1 MAHQE
6 TAESR
11 LSSILIIED
20 DPETRSGLCQH
31 IEASDALSVAGAGG
45 SVAEGIALLDSA
57 QPPVD
62 VLLVDL
68 GLPDGTGE
76 DVIRHAR
83 SLAQPPEIMVI
94 TVFGDEQHV
103 VSAIEAGATGY
114 LLKDSSRESLA
125 QSIHD
130 LLNGGSPITPIIA
143 RHILRRFGGARSAPA
158 ELAEAQDE
166 DTPKLTPRESEVLS
180 MVARGYTNNEIAD
193 LLQMSFHTVTS
204 HIKHIYRK
212 LSVRSRSE
220 AIFEASQLGILDLNR
235 D

>member
-1 MAHQE
+1 MS
-6 TAESR
+6 T
-11 LSSILIIED
+11 ILIVED
-20 DPETRSGLCQH
+20 DPETRSALCQH
-31 IEASDALSVAGAGG
+31 IQDSEALQLSGAAGTVAD
-45 SVAEGIALLDSA
+45 GINLLNTA
-57 QPPVD
+57 APPAD

-114 LLKDSSRESLA
+114 LLKDSSRESLV

-143 RHILRRFGGARSAPA
+143 RHILRRFGSPQPTSADTA
-158 ELAEAQDE
+158 QEEEA
-166 DTPKLTPRESEVLS
+166 PKLTPRETEVLK

-235 D
+235 N